1 MGHSGI
7 SFEPVKALIRGL
19 NHYPNCPHFSDHLE
33 YSTTEPFNQRELV
46 CALFGAFSQ
55 LGAAMQWQQK
65 PCFKTVHLFASDKYG
80 QYGKNLYLI
89 LHKHAGP
96 LTPNLW
102 LATHGS

>member
-65 PCFKTVHLFASDKYG
+65 PCFKTVHLFASDKHG
-80 QYGKNLYLI
+80 QYGKNIYLI

-102 LATHGS
+102 LATHGA